1 MNSQNRTFSCPTTPQ
16 NNPRGGVMKTR
27 GKVTCDL
34 EKISY
39 TDKRKNYPQY
49 IFCNKRRDTKHESFQ
64 VSRCNCTC
72 RFDFYGDFLL
82 LFWQDLGTWR
92 VLSLWQ
98 VLNVWSVLSLYVMC
112 VALLARVFSLKGRE
126 NRDCKEWTSYDESI
140 PSEECCRRSECS
152 F

>member
-49 IFCNKRRDTKHESFQ
+49 IFCNERRDTKHESFQ

-72 RFDFYGDFLL
+72 RFDFSGDF
-82 LFWQDLGTWR
+82 FA
-92 VLSLWQ
+92 
-98 VLNVWSVLSLYVMC
+98 
-112 VALLARVFSLKGRE
+112 ALLTRFGDMTSVVPVTSVKRLKCVVPVCDVCCSSGESVFSEG
-126 NRDCKEWTSYDESI
+126 
-140 PSEECCRRSECS
+140 
-152 F
+152 

>member
-49 IFCNKRRDTKHESFQ
+49 IFRNERRDTKHESFQ

-72 RFDFYGDFLL
+72 RFDFSGDFLL
-82 LFWQDLGTWR
+82 LFWQDLGT
-92 VLSLWQ
+92 
-98 VLNVWSVLSLYVMC
+98 
-112 VALLARVFSLKGRE
+112 
-126 NRDCKEWTSYDESI
+126 
-140 PSEECCRRSECS
+140 
-152 F
+152 

>member
-49 IFCNKRRDTKHESFQ
+49 IFCNERRDTKHES
-64 VSRCNCTC
+64 VKCHVATAHVDSI
-72 RFDFYGDFLL
+72 FLAI
-82 LFWQDLGTWR
+82 FCCSSDKIWGHD
-92 VLSLWQ
+92 
-98 VLNVWSVLSLYVMC
+98 
-112 VALLARVFSLKGRE
+112 
-126 NRDCKEWTSYDESI
+126 
-140 PSEECCRRSECS
+140 ECCPCDKC
-152 F
+152 